1 MTASLGNPVYTV
13 IIKADG
19 TEYNLS
25 NVFESLSFTDQQKQF
40 AQSVTIQI
48 ANQEVNGSWLSSL
61 LKVRSRVFIYAD
73 DGTTKAEVFRGFV
86 WTRSYGS
93 ANDGKCLTL
102 KCYDHLIYMQESE
115 DYRFFAS
122 GRSTEDVINSICKDW
137 GVNLDYS
144 YSSITNSQLVL
155 RGNLADIFT
164 ADVLDLVKK
173 RTGKKYVIRSEK
185 DVMKIMHVGKNAT
198 VYHLKRKENVINTS
212 SECTMD
218 GMITKVIILGKEEK
232 NERAPVEGTAK
243 GDTAT
248 YGTLQKVINKSENES
263 LADAQ
268 KEAQSLIDEN
278 GKPKWTYEVE
288 AVDIPWIRKGDKV
301 YVNAGDMVDK
311 NYIVIGVD
319 RAISNSRKTMVLT
332 VENE

>member
-1 MTASLGNPVYTV
+1 MTAAIGNPVYTV
-13 IIKADG
+13 IISADG
-19 TEYNLS
+19 TEYNVSPALEGLDFS
-25 NVFESLSFTDQQKQF
+25 DQQKQF
-40 AQSVTIQI
+40 AQSVTIRI
-48 ANQEVNGSWLSSL
+48 ANQKINGSWLSAL
-61 LKVRSRVFIYAD
+61 IKVRSRVSIYAD

-86 WTRSYGS
+86 WTDSYGS
-93 ANDGKCLTL
+93 ANDGKSLKL
-102 KCYDHLIYMQESE
+102 KCYDNLIYMQESE

-122 GRSTEDVINSICKDW
+122 GRSTEDVIKSLCSDW
-137 GVNLDYS
+137 GINVNYS
-144 YSSITNSQLVL
+144 YSSITNSKLVL

-185 DVMKIMHVGKNAT
+185 DVMKIMHVGQNAT
-198 VYHLKRKENVINTS
+198 VYNLKRKENVINTS

-218 GMITKVIILGKEEK
+218 GMITKVIILGKEDE
-232 NERAPVEGTAK
+232 NDRAPVEGTAK
-243 GDTAT
+243 GDTST
-248 YGTLQKVINKSENES
+248 YGTLQKVINRSENES

-268 KEAQSLIDEN
+268 KEAQNLIDEN

-311 NYIVIGVD
+311 NYIVLGVD
-319 RAISNSRKTMVLT
+319 RSISNSRKIMVLT
-332 VENE
+332 LENE